1 MPEPWVERVVAPF
14 VGAALVIS
22 QYVLLYWAMVTPHI
36 LMPQCGPKEYG
47 AACGG
52 RPGRRRRGTTARA

>member
-47 AACGG
+47 GVR
-52 RPGRRRRGTTARA
+52 RPSKPA